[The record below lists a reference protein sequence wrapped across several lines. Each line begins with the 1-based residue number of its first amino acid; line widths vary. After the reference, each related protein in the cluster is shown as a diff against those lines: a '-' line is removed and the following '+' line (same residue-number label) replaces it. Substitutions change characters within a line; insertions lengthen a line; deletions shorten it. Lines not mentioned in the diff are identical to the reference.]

1 MQLLLF
7 CLLVV
12 AALACALIATSAA
25 RRCSELLNEARSM
38 TAALSSERSTL
49 AALSGEIDTL
59 GTAFAKLS
67 GRIAALKRWDR
78 IQQAEPADSMHSG
91 APSVPSAQATLA
103 EKAAWKG
110 RMREKLLV
118 NPRK

>member
-1 MQLLLF
+1 MQLLF
-7 CLLVV
+7 SLLPVV
-12 AALACALIATSAA
+12 AALACVWIATSAA
-25 RRCSELLNEARSM
+25 RRCSELVSEARSL
-38 TAALSSERSTL
+38 ASALSSERSTL

-78 IQQAEPADSMHSG
+78 IQQAEPDDLTRSG
-91 APSVPSAQATLA
+91 GPSVPSAQSTLA